1 MKLDLASESSIRS
14 FAAEFQSQYP
24 RLDVLVCN
32 AGQLFGPVPAEVPRA
47 PQPTCREMCG
57 GVL

>member
-32 AGQLFGPVPAEVPRA
+32 AGQQLVVTVVIAVRG
-47 PQPTCREMCG
+47 
-57 GVL
+57 LL